1 MSYNDRLRIPN
12 PHYMTTA
19 AKLNI
24 SINGFDEDVQKWETR
39 FMEIKEI
46 FGFFSYTR
54 RAY

>member
-12 PHYMTTA
+12 PRYMTTA
-19 AKLNI
+19 TKLSI
-24 SINGFDEDVQKWETR
+24 SSNGFNEDVQKWEMR

-46 FGFFSYTR
+46 FGFFSYTC